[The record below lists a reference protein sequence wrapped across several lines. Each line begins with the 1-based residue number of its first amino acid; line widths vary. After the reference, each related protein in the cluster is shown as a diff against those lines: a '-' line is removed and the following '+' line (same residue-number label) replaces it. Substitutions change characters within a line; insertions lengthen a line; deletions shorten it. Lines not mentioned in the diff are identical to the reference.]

1 MINRYKQR
9 MQEDEGFTL
18 IELLIVI
25 VVLGILAAIVVFALS
40 NQTSNSA
47 TAACKADAKSVEIAQ
62 EAYRANNTTP
72 GFAPDIATLIAPD
85 PQGNVYLR
93 NQPSINHYVIVTH
106 ADGKVYVFPVGTA
119 LNAPA
124 NAANDFDLV
133 PTICNAT
140 SATPAGV
147 VS

>member
-1 MINRYKQR
+1 MINRLKHR

-47 TAACKADAKSVEIAQ
+47 SAACKSDAKAVEIAQ
-62 EAYRANNTTP
+62 EAYRANNTSP
-72 GFAPDIATLIAPD
+72 GFAADIATLLVPD

-93 NQPSINHYVIVTH
+93 TAPSINHYVIVTH
-106 ADGKVYVFPVGTA
+106 TDGKVYVFPKGTA
-119 LNAPA
+119 ITAAA
-124 NAANDFDLV
+124 NAANDFDAV

-140 SATPAGV
+140 TATPAGV